1 MGESF
6 RVERGHKIC
15 ARAVEYTDKIGT
27 RPNPT
32 AHARRNRFRL
42 FIKPLLILFILLAN
56 L

>member
-32 AHARRNRFRL
+32 PTRVETVSDFS
-42 FIKPLLILFILLAN
+42 
-56 L
+56 